1 MRHSNRIKKFGRKK
15 NQRHALMR
23 SLAQALIKEGHIKTT
38 EAKAKALRPFVE
50 RIITLSRSGTPASR
64 RIVKMRL
71 GNDMNLA
78 KLYKEI
84 GPKYASRN
92 GGYTRVVKT
101 GPRRSDGAAMAIIE
115 LV

>member
-15 NQRHALMR
+15 NQRGALMR
-23 SLAQALIKEGHIKTT
+23 SLAQSLIRDGKIRTT

-50 RIITLSRSGTPASR
+50 RVITHARTGTPASR
-64 RIVKMRL
+64 RLIKSRL

-84 GPKYASRN
+84 GPKYASRA
-92 GGYTRVVKT
+92 GGYTRVVKA
-101 GPRRSDGAAMAIIE
+101 GVRLSDGAKMAVIE